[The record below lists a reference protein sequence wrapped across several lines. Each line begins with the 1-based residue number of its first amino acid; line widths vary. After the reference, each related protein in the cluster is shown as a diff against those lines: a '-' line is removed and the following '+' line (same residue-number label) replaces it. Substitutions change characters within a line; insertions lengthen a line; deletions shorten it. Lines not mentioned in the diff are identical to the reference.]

1 MDILEDKEV
10 LGSFGKARLSEAGK
24 ERRIMSEKI
33 VTVTAENFET
43 EIGKADKPVMLDFW
57 TPWCSYCRRIEPA
70 VASLSEDTEGTLVVG
85 KVNVDEQP
93 ALADKFGVETIP
105 SLILFKN
112 GERTGQELIAPGSRD
127 AIEDWLEE
135 NGVNL

>member
-1 MDILEDKEV
+1 
-10 LGSFGKARLSEAGK
+10 
-24 ERRIMSEKI
+24 MSEKI

-57 TPWCSYCRRIEPA
+57 APWCSYCRRIEPA